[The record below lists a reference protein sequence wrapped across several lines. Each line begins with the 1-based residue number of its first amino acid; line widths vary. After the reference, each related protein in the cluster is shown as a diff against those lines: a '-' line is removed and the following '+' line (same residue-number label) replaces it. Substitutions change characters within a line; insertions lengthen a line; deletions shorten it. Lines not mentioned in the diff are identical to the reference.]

1 MISGGSQHIKGT
13 QTMFISKVS
22 PSKLKTYNE
31 CRQRYKF
38 RYVDYLKDLYN
49 PNSNTNALQFGSYV
63 HKILEDGVDAKS
75 VDELREL
82 AGELRPNYKF
92 SDKKKE
98 AQLDKILVN
107 FFNFNS
113 QLEENVST
121 ELPFEIKMTDDFAI
135 NGIID
140 RVIKGKTGK
149 YLVIDYKTSRQAA
162 TKTSL
167 FKDPQMLM
175 YAFAIHKM
183 YNVPFSDITVSHYYP
198 HLDKLVSISYGPTQ
212 VNSFLRTLK
221 SKIWEIRKKKAQD
234 LKPVLNQFCDWCS
247 FKNLC
252 PEFGGTPRM
261 LEEAKAK
268 EKEKY
273 PRKKT

>member
-1 MISGGSQHIKGT
+1 
-13 QTMFISKVS
+13 MFISKVS
-22 PSKLKTYNE
+22 PSKLKTYVE

-38 RYVDYLKDLYN
+38 RFIDHLKDLYN

-63 HKILEDGVDAKS
+63 HKILEDGVEAKS
-75 VDELREL
+75 VDELRRL
-82 AGELRPNYKF
+82 AEELRSNYKF

-98 AQLDKILVN
+98 AQLDTILIN
-107 FFNFNS
+107 FFKFNA

-149 YLVIDYKTSRQAA
+149 YLVIDYKTSKQAA
-162 TKTSL
+162 SKRSL

-175 YAFAIHKM
+175 YAYAIHKL
-183 YNVPFSDITVSHYYP
+183 YNVPFSSITVSHYYP
-198 HLDKLVSISYGPTQ
+198 HLDKLVAISYGPTQ
-212 VNSFLRTLK
+212 VNAFLRTLK
-221 SKIWEIRKKKAQD
+221 DKIWEIRKRKAQD
-234 LKPVLNQFCDWCS
+234 FRPVLNQFCDWCS

-252 PEFGGTPRM
+252 PEFGGTSKM
-261 LEEAKAK
+261 LEEAKAN